1 MPIVIHAFIFI
12 VYTDVKTVVI
22 ENVAREMQRI
32 GNVVD
37 VTHIH
42 GIELSVALQ
51 IIFNG
56 FGDLVAFAIESNG
69 NRLVTGAIVFA
80 LFFDFR

>member
-1 MPIVIHAFIFI
+1 MPVVIHALIFI
-12 VYTDVKTVVI
+12 VHTDVKAVVI

-32 GNVVD
+32 GNVID

-42 GIELSVALQ
+42 GIELSIALQ
-51 IIFNG
+51 IIFNS
-56 FGDLVAFAIESNG
+56 FGDLVTFAIESNG

-80 LFFDFR
+80 LFFHFR